1 MHDLAIITVSTNE
14 AHWIRAQLPT
24 VFARMGDIRA
34 DVVVVDNDSHDGLA
48 DMIASEFPEARMV
61 WSANHGFGHANNRAL
76 MTCNAR
82 YVLFRLPTEVVSASG
97 GKLVPDTN
105 RPTASV
111 PYANVPLKAE
121 RLDATPQE
129 RQLVPP
135 RYRDLIH

>member
-1 MHDLAIITVSTNE
+1 MAQGNIPLPRPDASAKGQVPAGGTKGGKNE
-14 AHWIRAQLPT
+14 KGGH
-24 VFARMGDIRA
+24 GDT
-34 DVVVVDNDSHDGLA
+34 HLG
-48 DMIASEFPEARMV
+48 EFPVAENFPRFYKPGEGPAIEIRD
-61 WSANHGFGHANNRAL
+61 
-76 MTCNAR
+76 AR